1 MLVLSFKKGQG
12 LGNQLWNYVVL
23 RSVAEHNNYKF
34 KLLNYDLFLA
44 KDFLKL
50 QVSDTKKV
58 FDKKLLNSFKEKSLF
73 DTKLNCF
80 IHLFDEQIFNVNDN
94 TIIEGILQSEEYLRP
109 SIDIINKYIKLKDKN
124 NFLINRE
131 NTCILNIRGG
141 EYKRHRELILPKS
154 YWLNAMANM
163 KRFKKKIDF
172 KIVTDDFAYAS
183 TLFPSIEI
191 IKGGIKED
199 FMNLFFCKYAIL
211 SNSSFGYFPIKL
223 GTPPDI
229 VIAPNHWARFGNKY
243 ERWASPSNIYKDWLW
258 QDKNGEIRKP
268 AEIEKSILDL
278 KRVYAS
284 YNVYT
289 TEDFFK
295 KKTLKDF
302 LPKKYRNLLKRLLSK
317 LFPLYVG
324 YLKK

>member
-23 RSVAEHNNYKF
+23 RSVAEHNNYEF

-50 QVSDTKKV
+50 QISDTKKV
-58 FDKKLLNSFKEKSLF
+58 FEKKLFNSYKEKSLF

-80 IHLFDEQIFNVNDN
+80 IHLFDEQIFHVDDN

-109 SIDIINKYIKLKDKN
+109 SIDIINKYIKLKDKKN
-124 NFLINRE
+124 SFLNRE

-154 YWLNAMANM
+154 YWLNAMVNM
-163 KRFKKKIDF
+163 KRFKNKIDF

-183 TLFPSIEI
+183 SLFPSIEI

-223 GTPPDI
+223 GTPPDT
-229 VIAPNHWARFGNKY
+229 VIAPNYWARFGNKY

-268 AEIEKSILDL
+268 AEIEKSKFDL
-278 KRVYAS
+278 KRIYAS

-302 LPKKYRNLLKRLLSK
+302 LPKKFRNLLKRLLSK